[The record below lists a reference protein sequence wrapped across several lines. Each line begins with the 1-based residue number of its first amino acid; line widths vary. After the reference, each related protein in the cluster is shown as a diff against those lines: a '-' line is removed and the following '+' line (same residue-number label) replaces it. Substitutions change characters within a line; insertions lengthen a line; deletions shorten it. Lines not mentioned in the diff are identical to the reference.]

1 MQGNESHGPVEGLD
15 GLVGLQ
21 DYPRITGPVDF
32 TEGILTMTR
41 RLRLSPERVRRLAKD
56 RCPFRPAKVENQAA
70 KHFRFRHYLT
80 FDVVY
85 TDILHT
91 GYEELKHL
99 GLGRRY
105 LKNRLLRAV
114 LAGVC
119 DGMDPTRRSGDFS
132 PRSWMDERTRE
143 EVLKVQREAIRI
155 LEVEQTGLW
164 HSVKTRFYRFSTA
177 VLQAFCTRLPEIREM
192 VGRESSLDP
201 RNGLKAFSRYLS
213 QTKTA
218 CDRKRDRYMLWLWKR
233 QRKHQNRKACRIRR
247 PRTVLEKAC
256 VELRRRLDPKQPCW
270 YRRPTDADWREER
283 KSSWTH
289 HVFASLHRRD
299 QLKNVGLGKI
309 PGISA
314 PIKDTDWFFA
324 RTDWTV
330 SEARALLKS
339 EQNEVQS
346 QDSFKI

>member
-1 MQGNESHGPVEGLD
+1 MQGNESHGQVGGLD

-56 RCPFRPAKVENQAA
+56 RCPVRPAKVENQAA

-119 DGMDPTRRSGDFS
+119 DGMDPTRRAGDFS
-132 PRSWMDERTRE
+132 PRSWMDEQTRK
-143 EVLKVQREAIRI
+143 EVLKIQREVIRI
-155 LEVEQTGLW
+155 LEVEQAGLW
-164 HSVKTRFYRFSTA
+164 RSVKVRFYRFSTA

-218 CDRKRDRYMLWLWKR
+218 CDRKRDYTRNWWWSH
-233 QRKHQNRKACRIRR
+233 QRKTRRRRYYKIWKAQS
-247 PRTVLEKAC
+247 TLTKAC

-283 KSSWTH
+283 KSSWSH

-314 PIKDTDWFFA
+314 PINDTDWFFA

-339 EQNEVQS
+339 EQNEVKS
-346 QDSFKI
+346 QEFFKI